1 MSRRKSSIVSIA
13 APLGADCF
21 GSDILTI
28 DLNSEAEKH
37 GKACLLILYRQRL
50 ERRRLVWHD
59 ILIFFSEFFASSVAS

>member
-21 GSDILTI
+21 GSDILTV

-37 GKACLLILYRQRL
+37 GKACQQVLGLL
-50 ERRRLVWHD
+50 W
-59 ILIFFSEFFASSVAS
+59 